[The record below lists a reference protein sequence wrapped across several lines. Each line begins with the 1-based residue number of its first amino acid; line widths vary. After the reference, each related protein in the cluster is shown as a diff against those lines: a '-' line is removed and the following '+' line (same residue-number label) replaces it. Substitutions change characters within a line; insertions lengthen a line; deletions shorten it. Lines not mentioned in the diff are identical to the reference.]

1 MATLD
6 SQLSNS
12 VVYQIFVILPC
23 PVSVESSQFYFDF
36 TTHYG
41 IEIEYEAAALKQ

>member
-1 MATLD
+1 MP
-6 SQLSNS
+6 
-12 VVYQIFVILPC
+12 VYQIFVILPS